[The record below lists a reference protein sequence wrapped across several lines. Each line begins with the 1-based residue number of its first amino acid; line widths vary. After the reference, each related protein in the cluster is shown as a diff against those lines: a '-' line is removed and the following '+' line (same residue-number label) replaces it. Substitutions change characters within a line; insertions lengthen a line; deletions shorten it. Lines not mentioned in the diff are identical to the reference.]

1 MATTSTK
8 CSQLPYPGHVTVPSL
23 PILDVAL
30 ELAGPLPGVLRP
42 SLADGQPALVII
54 VDSLNSETQ
63 SGPLCSPFLGLVIRT
78 YRELLST
85 AEVVALSPGDVPGI
99 VFPDDVTHLVIVFE
113 GTELE
118 IER

>member
-1 MATTSTK
+1 MTH
-8 CSQLPYPGHVTVPSL
+8 PGHHTVPSL

-42 SLADGQPALVII
+42 GLADAQPTLVFI
-54 VDSLNSETQ
+54 VVSLNRDTQ

-85 AEVVALSPGDVPGI
+85 AEVVALSPGDVPGM
-99 VFPDDVTHLVIVFE
+99 VFPDDVTHLVIIFE

>member
-1 MATTSTK
+1 MTH
-8 CSQLPYPGHVTVPSL
+8 PGHHTVPSL

-42 SLADGQPALVII
+42 GLADAQPALVLI
-54 VDSLNSETQ
+54 VVSLNIETQ
-63 SGPLCSPFLGLVIRT
+63 SGPLCSPFLGLVTRT

-99 VFPDDVTHLVIVFE
+99 VFPDDVTHLVIIFE